1 MRILVA
7 YYSRTGTTQFV
18 AEKIAE
24 QLNAEMCEVV
34 DKKNRKGKL
43 AFVKGGY
50 ESRRKKLTEIE
61 VSKTID
67 KYNLIII
74 GSPVWSDGITPAIRT
89 FIEKNEFSGKQVAIF
104 VTLKGN
110 NPEKALAN
118 FKEAILPEIPLAEL
132 GIIDDLKNREKSEQ
146 QIMNWCKEIKK
157 QFDL

>member
-1 MRILVA
+1 MRTLVA
-7 YYSRTGTTQFV
+7 YYSRTGNTKFV
-18 AEKIAE
+18 AEKIAKC
-24 QLNAEMCEVV
+24 LNAETCEVI

-43 AFVKGGY
+43 AFVICGY

-67 KYNLIII
+67 NYDLIII

-89 FIEKNEFSGKQVAIF
+89 FIEKNELSGKQVAIF

-110 NPEKALAN
+110 NPKKALVK
-118 FKEAILPEIPLAEL
+118 FKEAILPEIPLTEL
-132 GIIDDLKNREKSEQ
+132 GIIGDLKNREKSEQ